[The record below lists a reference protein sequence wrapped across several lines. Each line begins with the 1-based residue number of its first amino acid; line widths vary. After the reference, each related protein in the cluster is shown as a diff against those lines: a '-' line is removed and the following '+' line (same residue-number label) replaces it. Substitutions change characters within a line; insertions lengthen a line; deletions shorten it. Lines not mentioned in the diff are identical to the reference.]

1 MPRDTSAAP
10 DSRRAQ
16 LHVGSEQPPLRRRDR
31 APPLCRVGPRQE
43 AGIIARVIP
52 EDSYSPVWTNDTR
65 SPLPLV
71 GEEREMLTAFLEWHR
86 ATFELKCSG
95 VPAERLSEQPVPPS
109 TMSLHGLVRHLAAVE
124 RWWFRIQFAGEDVPL
139 LYYSDDDPDQDFD
152 SLDGDVAQAFEVWR
166 TECDRAR
173 EIVRNAGLDDTA
185 IQRRTSE
192 PISLRRILVTMIAE
206 YARHDGH
213 ADLLRERIDGAT
225 GY

>member
-1 MPRDTSAAP
+1 M
-10 DSRRAQ
+10 
-16 LHVGSEQPPLRRRDR
+16 
-31 APPLCRVGPRQE
+31 
-43 AGIIARVIP
+43 IP